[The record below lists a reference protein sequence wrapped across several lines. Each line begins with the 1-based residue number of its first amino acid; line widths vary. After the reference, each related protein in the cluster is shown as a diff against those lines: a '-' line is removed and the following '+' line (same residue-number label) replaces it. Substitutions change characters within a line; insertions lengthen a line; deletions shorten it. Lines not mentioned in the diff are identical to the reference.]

1 MKKYLIMS
9 HFTIHDIDDS
19 VHYLS
24 DPEFVTANWERYD
37 LNSMYEL
44 WSVYGINED
53 GGIKFLTSNF

>member
-1 MKKYLIMS
+1 MS

-44 WSVYGINED
+44 WSVYEINED